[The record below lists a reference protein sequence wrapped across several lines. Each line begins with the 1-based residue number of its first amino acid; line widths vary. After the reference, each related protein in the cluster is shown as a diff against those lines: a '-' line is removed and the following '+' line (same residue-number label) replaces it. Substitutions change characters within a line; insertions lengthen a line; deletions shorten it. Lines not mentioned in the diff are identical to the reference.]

1 MKVSPV
7 SIGCVHLSHGEFN
20 AVFGCPSESLK
31 TILSNGLAMPE
42 CFVVPDT
49 FHHQGTSLIAIEFPF
64 YHFLFIQGGL
74 QHGRKFRVI
83 GSKDAC
89 DRVHEML
96 RVTLL
101 GPTDAEMKRWKV
113 NKRVREML
121 RTDLDYLA
129 LKNGEGR
136 ILNIDDMID
145 FVHYDDQDK
154 ALLCGEGS
162 DAAWV
167 KRLGED
173 RYAILGGNGTKKNLA
188 RVEIPLDGHCI
199 PPYEITMSQKS
210 ALPANL
216 SVTVLGASHGFDPNN
231 PTTCYLLGING
242 VNLLWDASP
251 FTMDQ
256 LRARGVPKE
265 SIKGIILSHV
275 HDDHCS
281 FLEFLL
287 DKERPTVITT
297 VEVFECLLIKM
308 GAILGESPDQVRD
321 YIDFV
326 EIKAGKPTKLYGAE
340 FKFFY
345 GVHAIPAFGAE
356 ISVEDKHGKPHR
368 VYISG
373 DTLHFR
379 GLAEMAQARLIAP
392 ERRKELEGFLKQN
405 WDLCVLDGGG
415 EPIHMAVEDYEDSK
429 LPIVITHRP
438 TWDGKMGPKT
448 CVAKP
453 GQTFEIIPAEPV
465 HPFHAQA
472 IFESMQLF
480 EIQDKTWIDVL
491 LARGRVRDV
500 KPGEVVVEEGTV
512 GDTFYFVLSGHLS
525 VESGGESLASLDRGD
540 FFGEIAILKKQER
553 TASVVAEGPC
563 TLFELPGSLF
573 MDFVDANDLEE
584 DFSRL
589 WRDRQAIQEVE
600 LFAGLDASATHR
612 ITLESEAKSF
622 KKDEEIVNPK
632 NPKAGRDYFIVKK
645 GAVRLYEKGKLL
657 KDKRGKPLLVKP
669 GQYFGRHVMVNST
682 TLRSYTAVAN
692 VGTEL
697 LVLDKAQLDAL
708 QEEMPLIKHR
718 IRLTMDERASTQGTS
733 PAPRRFPLSG
743 KEARRLRRVG

>member
-1 MKVSPV
+1 MKLSPV
-7 SIGCVHLSHGEFN
+7 SIGCVHLAHEKFN
-20 AVFGCPSESLK
+20 AIFGCPSEALK
-31 TILSNGLAMPE
+31 TILSNGLAMPSV
-42 CFVVPDT
+42 FVVPDS

-74 QHGRKFRVI
+74 QQGRKFRVI
-83 GSKDAC
+83 GSEDAC
-89 DRVHEML
+89 ERVHEML

-121 RTDLDYLA
+121 RTDLDHLA
-129 LKNGEGR
+129 LKAPDGR
-136 ILNIDDMID
+136 ILQIDDMID
-145 FVHYDDQDK
+145 FVHYDESGK
-154 ALLCGEGS
+154 ALLGGEGE
-162 DAAWV
+162 DATWA
-167 KRLGED
+167 KHLGD
-173 RYAILGGNGTKKNLA
+173 NRYAVISGSGKKEFA
-188 RVEIPLDGHCI
+188 RVEVPLDGHCI
-199 PPYEITMSQKS
+199 PPYEIRMSPKS

-265 SIKGIILSHV
+265 SIKAILLSHV

-297 VEVFECLLIKM
+297 TEVFECLLIKM
-308 GAILGESPDQVRD
+308 GAILGESPDEVRD

-326 EIKAGKPTKLYGAE
+326 EIKTGKPTKLYGAE
-340 FKFFY
+340 FNFFY

-356 ISVEDKHGKPHR
+356 INVADKKGKPHR

-373 DTLHFR
+373 DTLHFK
-379 GLAEMAQARLIAP
+379 GLDDMAAAGKLAP
-392 ERRKELEGFLKQN
+392 ERRKELKGFLDRN

-415 EPIHMAVEDYEDSK
+415 EPIHMSVEDYSDSK

-448 CVAKP
+448 CVAEP

-472 IFESMQLF
+472 IFESLQLF

-491 LARGRVRDV
+491 LARGRVRDI
-500 KPGEVVVEEGTV
+500 KPGEVVVEEGTI

-525 VESGGESLASLDRGD
+525 VETGGESLASLDRGD

-563 TLFELPGSLF
+563 ALFELPGSLF
-573 MDFVDANDLEE
+573 MDFVEANDLV
-584 DFSRL
+584 DSFARL

-612 ITLESEAKSF
+612 ITLESEAKSY
-622 KKDEEIVNPK
+622 KKDEEIVTPRD
-632 NPKAGRDYFIVKK
+632 PKAGRDYFIVKK
-645 GAVRLYEKGKLL
+645 GAVRLYEKGKLI
-657 KDKRGKPLLVKP
+657 KDKRGKPILVKP
-669 GQYFGRHVMVNST
+669 GQYFGKHVMVNST
-682 TLRSYTAVAN
+682 TLQNYTAVAN

-697 LVLDKAQLDAL
+697 LVLDKNQLDAL
-708 QEEMPLIKHR
+708 QQEMPLIKHR
-718 IRLTMDERASTQGTS
+718 IRLTMDERASQSAAT
-733 PAPRRFPLSG
+733 PPPRRLPLSG
-743 KEARRLRRVG
+743 KERRLRRVV